1 MQMRYNEL
9 FPLLFTVKR
18 VQVSPP
24 PSHTPARTPSRPSQ
38 RSGWQMALHAAW
50 RPLCNLQRSLSRRQ
64 YQHAGVGVGGA
75 AAGGD
80 GGPAGGEQEQLG
92 AVLLLRR
99 HMAFVV
105 DNLHY
110 YLQVD
115 VIDAAFSKLRAAVL
129 EDSADFESVVAAHAE
144 FLTVVSAQCF
154 LHQRVITQAIHM
166 LLESA
171 LAFCAA
177 AQTTL
182 ASSASFFIPEVSRT
196 ATAFESQVQ
205 FLFKVL
211 HGAKVQQ
218 SAPHLA
224 RLLLRLD
231 FSSYY
236 SSRIPS

>member
-1 MQMRYNEL
+1 
-9 FPLLFTVKR
+9 
-18 VQVSPP
+18 
-24 PSHTPARTPSRPSQ
+24 
-38 RSGWQMALHAAW
+38 MALHAAW

-80 GGPAGGEQEQLG
+80 GAPAGGEQEQLG

-231 FSSYY
+231 FSQYY

>member
-18 VQVSPP
+18 VQVSS
-24 PSHTPARTPSRPSQ
+24 PSHTPAHTPSRPSQ

-64 YQHAGVGVGGA
+64 YQHAGVGVGG
-75 AAGGD
+75 D
-80 GGPAGGEQEQLG
+80 GAAGGEQEQLG

-231 FSSYY
+231 YSAYY

>member
-1 MQMRYNEL
+1 
-9 FPLLFTVKR
+9 
-18 VQVSPP
+18 
-24 PSHTPARTPSRPSQ
+24 
-38 RSGWQMALHAAW
+38 MAST
-50 RPLCNLQRSLSRRQ
+50 SL
-64 YQHAGVGVGGA
+64 G
-75 AAGGD
+75 
-80 GGPAGGEQEQLG
+80 
-92 AVLLLRR
+92 
-99 HMAFVV
+99 
-105 DNLHY
+105 
-110 YLQVD
+110 
-115 VIDAAFSKLRAAVL
+115 
-129 EDSADFESVVAAHAE
+129 
-144 FLTVVSAQCF
+144 
-154 LHQRVITQAIHM
+154 ITQAIHM

-231 FSSYY
+231 YSQFY

>member
-1 MQMRYNEL
+1 
-9 FPLLFTVKR
+9 
-18 VQVSPP
+18 
-24 PSHTPARTPSRPSQ
+24 
-38 RSGWQMALHAAW
+38 MALHAAW

-64 YQHAGVGVGGA
+64 YQHAGVGV
-75 AAGGD
+75 GGD

-231 FSSYY
+231 YSMYY